1 MSLFNFSGE
10 GVNYNPLR
18 GLVREL
24 RAEANKR
31 GEEEEATEEEER
43 IQAEREVTGKGISRM
58 DGEEMEE
65 RMSRTRKIRLGR
77 GLSIMNQV
85 SVVEEREPGNRCCCV
100 CQ

>member
-24 RAEANKR
+24 RAEARR
-31 GEEEEATEEEER
+31 GEEGEATEEEER
-43 IQAEREVTGKGISRM
+43 IEAEREITGKGISRM
-58 DGEEMEE
+58 VGEELEE
-65 RMSRTRKIRLGR
+65 RMSRTRKTRLGR
-77 GLSIMNQV
+77 GMSIMNQV
-85 SVVEEREPGNRCCCV
+85 SVVEEKEPGNKCCCV

>member
-24 RAEANKR
+24 REANKR
-31 GEEEEATEEEER
+31 GDEEDEGN
-43 IQAEREVTGKGISRM
+43 QAERDFTGKGVSRM
-58 DGEEMEE
+58 AGEEMEE
-65 RMSRTRKIRLGR
+65 RMSRTRKERLGR
-77 GLSIMNQV
+77 GMSILNQV
-85 SVVEEREPGNRCCCV
+85 SVLEEREGKRCCCI